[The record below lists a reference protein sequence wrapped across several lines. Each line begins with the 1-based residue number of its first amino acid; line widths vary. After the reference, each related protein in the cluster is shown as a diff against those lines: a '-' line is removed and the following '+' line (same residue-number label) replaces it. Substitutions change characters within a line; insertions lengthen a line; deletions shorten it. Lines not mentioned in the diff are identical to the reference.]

1 MEKIDVLFIA
11 FVIFVIIVSCYIV
24 YLKAGINFLLDTL
37 VKHRTVIEKIL
48 EMEEAQHKIN
58 TAQDEYNTNIRKLL
72 DILIHSSSP
81 TGGEK
86 QSN

>member
-11 FVIFVIIVSCYIV
+11 FVIFVIIISGYIV

-48 EMEEAQHKIN
+48 EMEEGQHKIN